1 MKAILASI
9 MACLFFT
16 SAFCQGNVKLTL
28 SVVNSQ
34 NKPLPNITITAVE
47 TSNLYVV
54 RAKTNNEGKAMLELI
69 NGITWRISIGVI
81 EDCMHVTAQANRI
94 TTTNKFFVYDPAE
107 YARRKKQDK
116 DRTNENFKIVEQAF
130 EDGADFP
137 EGKCAIAIK
146 LQQPD
151 GKVLPGMTVDAVDV
165 KQSLIHRGKTNTN
178 GIAYL
183 VLPNKTNYEID
194 INHLKNFSYADFGD
208 EYRVHSLLLVFAPT
222 VVKEKIVNDTTYQQN
237 DATAKASTERALMR
251 VTVKG
256 GKRNGLLEQV
266 YARQL
271 PSGKV
276 YQAKTNDKGVAYFLL
291 PTKSVYMIDLDY
303 QKDVDAVNLLYA
315 TGLTS
320 GNIAVTYR
328 PDPRFENPES
338 FIPTPDRLIVK
349 KFSDFLQKQFTK
361 PVNKPFNLEIK
372 SLFKIHKQSREA
384 LFMLTLAGAENYGNV
399 RLPLNAALVLDKS
412 GSMYSSGRYEAVK
425 TTLLDLANSFTDK
438 DIVSVVLFDDNAV
451 EVQHSVSDHKAGL
464 EKIAS
469 YYSPGGGTNI
479 LGGLERGAESI
490 GKNFDRNRA
499 NKIILLTDGY
509 GDNEPEKITD
519 FVAAKFAQGVEFS
532 AIGLGQDFNNA
543 LLELVAR
550 KGNGTFSFV
559 DESVEL
565 SETLL
570 KEVKNSFNYSASN
583 LKVEVFHN
591 KKLVFSNLY
600 GYPVTAQTNESLS
613 FEIGK
618 VPSGTNEIAFLKFKL
633 DKPSQELESSPLTV
647 KVSYFDLAKNQPV
660 SYQQQIRMEW
670 TDETDTQLMMDQ
682 EEKRLYAIAVL
693 NQSLKLMAE
702 AYEKQDNAAA
712 VAALKDGKVQIQDLF
727 PEARPKEIKQLYEE
741 IDKYLQLFA
750 QVQKNQSNAQ
760 N

>member
-1 MKAILASI
+1 MKAILTSFVV
-9 MACLFFT
+9 CLAFT
-16 SAFCQGNVKLTL
+16 SVFCQGNVKLTIG
-28 SVVNSQ
+28 VVSPE
-34 NKPLPNITITAVE
+34 NKPLPNINITAIE
-47 TSNLYVV
+47 TSNLSVI
-54 RAKTNNEGKAMLELI
+54 RAKTNNEGKIVLELT
-69 NGITWRISIGVI
+69 NGVTWAISIGVI
-81 EDCMHVTAQANRI
+81 ENCMHVSAQANRI
-94 TTTNKFFVYDPAE
+94 TTTTRFFVYDPAE
-107 YARRKKQDK
+107 YARKKKQDK
-116 DRTNENFKIVEQAF
+116 NRTNANFKIVGQSYE
-130 EDGADFP
+130 EGADFP
-137 EGKCAIAIK
+137 EGNCAIAIK

-151 GKVLPGMTVDAVDV
+151 GKLLPDITVDAVDV
-165 KQSLIHRGKTNTN
+165 KQSLIHRGKTNAN
-178 GIAYL
+178 GVAYL
-183 VLPNKTNYEID
+183 VLPNKTNYDID
-194 INHLKNFSYADFGD
+194 VNHLKNFSYADFGD
-208 EYRVHSLLLVFAPT
+208 EYRVHNLTLVFAPT
-222 VVKEKIVNDTTYQQN
+222 IVKEKVVNDTTYQET
-237 DATAKASTERALMR
+237 DAMAKPSTERALIR

-256 GKRNGLLEQV
+256 GKRNGLLERV

-276 YQAKTNDKGVAYFLL
+276 YQAKTNDKGVAYLL
-291 PTKSVYMIDLDY
+291 IPTKFVYMIDLDY

-315 TGLTS
+315 TELTS
-320 GNIAVTYR
+320 GNMTVTYR

-361 PVNKPFNLEIK
+361 PVDKPFNLEIK

-384 LFMLTLAGAENYGNV
+384 LFMLTLAGAEQYGNV

-425 TTLLDLANSFTDK
+425 TTLADLANSFTNK
-438 DIVSVVLFDDNAV
+438 DIISVVLFDDNAV
-451 EVQHSVSDHKAGL
+451 EVQHSAADHKAGL

-490 GKNFDRNRA
+490 AKNFDRNRA

-532 AIGLGQDFNNA
+532 AIGLGRDFNHS
-543 LLELVAR
+543 LLELIAR
-550 KGNGTFSFV
+550 KGNGTFSFA
-559 DESVEL
+559 DESVAL
-565 SETLL
+565 SETFL

-583 LKVEVFHN
+583 LKVEVYHN
-591 KKLVFSNLY
+591 KKLLFSNLY
-600 GYPVTAQTNESLS
+600 GYPVTGQTDESVT

-633 DKPSQELESSPLTV
+633 DKPSQDLESSPLIV

-660 SYQQQIRMEW
+660 SYEQQIKMEW
-670 TDETDTQLMMDQ
+670 TNETDTQLIADQ
-682 EEKRLYAIAVL
+682 EEKKLYAIAVL

-702 AYEKQDNAAA
+702 AYEKHDHAAA
-712 VAALKDGKVQIQDLF
+712 VAALKDGKAQIHDLF
-727 PEARPKEIKQLYEE
+727 PDARPKEIKQLYEE
-741 IDKYLQLFA
+741 IDKYLQLFF
-750 QVQKNQSNAQ
+750 QVQKNESKAQ